1 MAPKTRSNCRQW
13 LVNQWLKNGVL
24 KTPDFYNKRL
34 SKAHRSFCFY
44 LFSVLFIYFD
54 CVTYSLKVALRK
66 NRGHVTPLP
75 PHNRHL
81 YNDHF
86 PLSPRWP
93 LWRREVQLQKLQL
106 GVTIKNTHNF
116 WRSELKR
123 KTDTNIVTKV
133 IKDFENKNRLHN
145 QPAERTW
152 SPRFPVWTGSTG
164 EQTSSRTP
172 HRRKQAQL
180 KTK

>member
-44 LFSVLFIYFD
+44 LFSVLFIYFE

-75 PHNRHL
+75 QHNRHISTTTTFL
-81 YNDHF
+81 CSKGGHCGE
-86 PLSPRWP
+86 L
-93 LWRREVQLQKLQL
+93 REVQLQRLQL

-145 QPAERTW
+145 QPAERT
-152 SPRFPVWTGSTG
+152 
-164 EQTSSRTP
+164 
-172 HRRKQAQL
+172 
-180 KTK
+180 